1 MESTFCT
8 LALQFNSNVAILALM
23 GIGGRGPFF
32 WASDIDSS
40 LTLERVCAESCD
52 WLDAVLATVG
62 LLSGSAAFE
71 SRRCGTLGELLRER
85 LWTELNPQKTILQLQ
100 INRM

>member
-1 MESTFCT
+1 MELKFCT

-40 LTLERVCAESCD
+40 LTLERVCAEPCD

-71 SRRCGTLGELLRER
+71 SRRCRTLGELLRER
-85 LWTELNPQKTILQLQ
+85 LWPELNPQK
-100 INRM
+100 NK